1 MKILVA
7 STVGGP
13 AYEHAEKI
21 IENINRLVE
30 WFDDVECVFLE
41 SNSNDERAFS
51 IIDSEAKSKLN
62 CKYQLHNVSG
72 MTHGAAK
79 SERLGIARNLLL
91 DIVKRDY
98 GDWDYVFMVDW
109 NPANTQPY
117 SKESILSNFETDVDW
132 NVMGANQ
139 RGYYYDLWAVRHPY
153 WVPYNIWGLNTH
165 PENRPSFISYN
176 DSFRFIE
183 CRQITIPEEHPPIPV
198 ISAFGG
204 AAFIRISA
212 IGEARYSHIEEN
224 GYLDCEHVQ
233 FNKSIGKVFINPKF
247 INRDHSLDEYDLHNL
262 STGYINE

>member
-13 AYEHAEKI
+13 AYEYAEQI

-51 IIDSEAKSKLN
+51 IIDSHARTKLK
-62 CKYQLHNVSG
+62 CKYQLHDVSG
-72 MTHGAAK
+72 VAHGTAK
-79 SERLGIARNLLL
+79 VERLAIARNMIM

-98 GDWDYVFMVDW
+98 GDWDYIFMVDW
-109 NPANTQPY
+109 NPANIQPY
-117 SKESILSNFETDVDW
+117 SKESILSNFETDIDW

-153 WVPYNIWGLNTH
+153 WVPYNIWGMLD
-165 PENRPSFISYN
+165 PINRPSFISYN
-176 DSFRFIE
+176 DAFRFVE
-183 CRQITIPEEHPPIPV
+183 CRQITIPEDHPPIPV

-212 IGEARYSHIEEN
+212 IGDSRYSHIEDN
-224 GYLDCEHVQ
+224 GYLDVEHVQ

-247 INRDHSLDEYDLHNL
+247 INRDHSLDEYSLHDL